1 MDLFGSKPQLWIF
14 TMLFLLY
21 LIIAMKKFYQQGYF
35 KTFVKF
41 LLLNLTYS
49 IVASIG
55 IAYVLL
61 ISFALF

>member
-1 MDLFGSKPQLWIF
+1 
-14 TMLFLLY
+14 
-21 LIIAMKKFYQQGYF
+21 MKKFYQQGYF

>member
-1 MDLFGSKPQLWIF
+1 MDLFGSKPKLWIF